1 MNNNKWLK
9 LFRALYAQHAIPKEC
24 FVVSVWDDLPRR
36 LDVHG
41 FTKTFHETGIYDG
54 YVSGGPV
61 SFKEIRWI
69 EFPGAWQV
77 KRMMRD
83 QTLEPM
89 LLFQDLDEIEAAI
102 LGIGQLEISK
112 DDKSLKIYGYK

>member
-9 LFRALYAQHAIPKEC
+9 LFGALYNHHTIPKEC
-24 FVVSVWDDLPRR
+24 FVVSVWDDLPRK
-36 LDVHG
+36 LD
-41 FTKTFHETGIYDG
+41 FYEFAKTFHETGLYDG
-54 YVSGGPV
+54 GVSGGPV

-112 DDKSLKIYGYK
+112 DDNSLKIYGYK